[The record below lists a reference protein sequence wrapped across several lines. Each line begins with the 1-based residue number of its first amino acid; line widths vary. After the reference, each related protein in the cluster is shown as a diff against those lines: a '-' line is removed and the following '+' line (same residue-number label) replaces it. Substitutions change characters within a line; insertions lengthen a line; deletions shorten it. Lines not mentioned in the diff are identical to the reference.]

1 MWAVKKSFCV
11 CYCPKVYVV
20 SSPRL
25 SLSLSLSLARSNSPD
40 STDLLKAFSLKQ
52 LGTKQCLNFPT
63 D

>member
-20 SSPRL
+20 SSPR
-25 SLSLSLSLARSNSPD
+25 LSLARSNSPD